1 MIIVVTLCKKLFDF
15 PFECIIG
22 KHIRFTCEKY
32 ISCTNTWDILTLCN
46 SFYFWWWFFQDFSV
60 QRHISKVQRNCS
72 SRRLGPCCLWRRK
85 TNRWSRSCWQP
96 AAAPAACSGSAAQ
109 VFRLHSDNLSRWTS
123 STSHSSH
130 LTKIPDLYPLCLPP
144 QETLKELQAFIS
156 NNEIVQDS
164 PDSTEETKSHD
175 ASGSEAQGDPPSK
188 RAKLEHCSSG
198 DASKEGTVTVETQAD
213 EESHVCVA
221 CLGVLQEFCDVTQAT
236 KVCEDVV
243 KHCSSQL
250 KMALIF
256 FSPLSTDGSSG
267 EGTTIWIWQLG
278 VVRVSASSAVCSRSQ
293 FAMFSPSP
301 SCFWSFIS
309 RSLQIQQNIK
319 LLQCVC
325 GVITYE
331 AASIWMNLWILDWLN
346 NE

>member
-1 MIIVVTLCKKLFDF
+1 MIIVVTLRKKLSDF
-15 PFECIIG
+15 PFECVIW
-22 KHIRFTCEKY
+22 KLIRFTCEKY

-46 SFYFWWWFFQDFSV
+46 SFYFWWWFFQDSV
-60 QRHISKVQRNCS
+60 QRHISKVKRNCS

-109 VFRLHSDNLSRWTS
+109 AFRLHSDNLSRWTS

-130 LTKIPDLYPLCLPP
+130 LTKIPDLYPLCFPP

-156 NNEIVQDS
+156 NNKIVQDS

-175 ASGSEAQGDPPSK
+175 VSGSEAQGDPPSK
-188 RAKLEHCSSG
+188 RAKLEHCASG
-198 DASKEGTVTVETQAD
+198 DASKDGTVTVETQED

-243 KHCSSQL
+243 KHIVPPSW
-250 KMALIF
+250 KWRWF
-256 FSPLSTDGSSG
+256 FFLLPVHRWQQRWRRNSMNLTAWCCPCLCLLSCVFEKS
-267 EGTTIWIWQLG
+267 
-278 VVRVSASSAVCSRSQ
+278 VCDV
-293 FAMFSPSP
+293 FTFTV
-301 SCFWSFIS
+301 
-309 RSLQIQQNIK
+309 LLLVLHIQQNIK
-319 LLQCVC
+319 LLQCVWC
-325 GVITYE
+325 NH
-331 AASIWMNLWILDWLN
+331 IWSTFYLDESLDFRLIGWLIDGLM
-346 NE
+346 